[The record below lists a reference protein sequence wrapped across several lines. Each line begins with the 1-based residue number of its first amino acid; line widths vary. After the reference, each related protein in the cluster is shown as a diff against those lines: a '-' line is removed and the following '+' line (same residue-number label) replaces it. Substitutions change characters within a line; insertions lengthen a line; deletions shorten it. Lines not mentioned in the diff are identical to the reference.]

1 MEEEKVY
8 KTSEVH
14 RACSARYYE
23 ANKARLNAERAE
35 RHRKLH
41 PPKPK
46 KPKPEKKKKVKRV
59 PVERLPQDVVEEIG
73 DGHYARRL
81 DALVP
86 VNPVSRSKKSEFIW
100 IVEGITG
107 KEFDSNEWTGKESVG
122 DSKYCICSQA
132 IEYQYIITHKPTN
145 ISFSVG
151 SQCVKKVS
159 QHLYDI
165 ITHTPCKAYDCTRPV
180 MDKRR
185 KAGRCGYCS
194 DTCHECSTLTFG
206 KYKDADIQTI
216 PDSYWKW
223 MERTVESN
231 EFCEDNYLHELLA
244 SALDKRAH
252 LEWFKAHQKTPDPPL
267 DL

>member
-14 RACSARYYE
+14 RACSKRYYE
-23 ANKARLNAERAE
+23 ANKARLNAARAE
-35 RHRKLH
+35 AHRKLH

-46 KPKPEKKKKVKRV
+46 KPKPEKKKRV
-59 PVERLPQDVVEEIG
+59 GRIPVERLPQDVVEENG
-73 DGHYARRL
+73 DGRYARRL

-86 VNPVSRSKKSEFIW
+86 VNPVSRRSKKSEFIW

-107 KEFDSNEWTGKESVG
+107 QEFNANDWNGCESEG
-122 DSKYCICSQA
+122 NSKYCICSQA
-132 IEYQYIITHKPTN
+132 IEHQYTITHKPTN

-165 ITHTPCKAYDCTRPV
+165 ITHDQCGAYDCSRPV

-194 DTCHECSTLTFG
+194 DTCHEGSTLSFG

-223 MERTVESN
+223 MERTVLYDET
-231 EFCEDNYLHELLA
+231 EDNYFHELLA
-244 SALDKRAH
+244 TALDKKAH
-252 LEWFKAHQKTPDPPL
+252 LECFKGNSKN
-267 DL
+267 